1 MMTSGFK
8 EKITSDLVIGIW
20 DNKIN
25 EIKTSLKAPFEKYI
39 SDLVSGTFRGGLFDI
54 NGYLYDMLNK
64 IFVPLISEYDSSWT
78 YKGAAKIAVSSN
90 NIGEIQSKTKN
101 VFLEIIDRFL
111 VWFKLTIFKVPLRA
125 IKIAKDFK
133 KCDVKSNPK
142 PFVNIPDVE
151 NFDYEKARHL
161 FLHST
166 DEEDREEIKTKIKV
180 TSPDL
185 PNLILMMRSTK
196 LGEKYFEEIQKSYMF
211 YMSNIKKHLPMNS
224 RELFI
229 ERPVSPPKEDKTKS
243 KKITDFFGKN

>member
-1 MMTSGFK
+1 MKKIEQYRERFYMLMESEMGDVRPLISEQQCTLSDSDIKYVTNEVIKYFSPEVLNDDIDMMTSGFK

-25 EIKTSLKAPFEKYI
+25 EIKTSLKAPFEKYV

-101 VFLEIIDRFL
+101 VFLEIIDRFF
-111 VWFKLTIFKVPLRA
+111 VWFKMTISKVPLRA

-151 NFDYEKARHL
+151 NFKSGNGWMISSL
-161 FLHST
+161 N
-166 DEEDREEIKTKIKV
+166 DRIK
-180 TSPDL
+180 DAA
-185 PNLILMMRSTK
+185 
-196 LGEKYFEEIQKSYMF
+196 
-211 YMSNIKKHLPMNS
+211 
-224 RELFI
+224 
-229 ERPVSPPKEDKTKS
+229 
-243 KKITDFFGKN
+243 

>member
-1 MMTSGFK
+1 MKKIEQYRERFYMLMESEIGDVKPLINEQQCTLSNSDINYITNEVIKYFSPEVLNDDIDMMTSGFK

-151 NFDYEKARHL
+151 NFKSGNGWMISSL
-161 FLHST
+161 N
-166 DEEDREEIKTKIKV
+166 DRIK
-180 TSPDL
+180 DAA
-185 PNLILMMRSTK
+185 
-196 LGEKYFEEIQKSYMF
+196 
-211 YMSNIKKHLPMNS
+211 
-224 RELFI
+224 
-229 ERPVSPPKEDKTKS
+229 
-243 KKITDFFGKN
+243 

>member
-1 MMTSGFK
+1 MKKIEQYRERFYMLMESEMGDVKPLINEQQCTLSDSDINYVTNEVIKYFSPEVLNDDIDMMTSGFK
-8 EKITSDLVIGIW
+8 EKITSDLVIRIW

-64 IFVPLISEYDSSWT
+64 IFVPLISKYDSSWE
-78 YKGAAKIAVSSN
+78 YKVAAELAVSSN

-101 VFLEIIDRFL
+101 VFLEIIDRFF
-111 VWFKLTIFKVPLRA
+111 VWFKMTISKVPLRA

-151 NFDYEKARHL
+151 NFKSGNGWMISSLNDRI
-161 FLHST
+161 
-166 DEEDREEIKTKIKV
+166 EDAA
-180 TSPDL
+180 
-185 PNLILMMRSTK
+185 
-196 LGEKYFEEIQKSYMF
+196 
-211 YMSNIKKHLPMNS
+211 
-224 RELFI
+224 
-229 ERPVSPPKEDKTKS
+229 
-243 KKITDFFGKN
+243 

>member
-1 MMTSGFK
+1 MNNIEQYRERFYMLMESEMGDVKPLINEQQCTLSDSDINYVTNEVIKYFSPEVLNDDIDMMTSGFK

-151 NFDYEKARHL
+151 NFKSGNGWMISSL
-161 FLHST
+161 N
-166 DEEDREEIKTKIKV
+166 DRIK
-180 TSPDL
+180 DAA
-185 PNLILMMRSTK
+185 
-196 LGEKYFEEIQKSYMF
+196 
-211 YMSNIKKHLPMNS
+211 
-224 RELFI
+224 
-229 ERPVSPPKEDKTKS
+229 
-243 KKITDFFGKN
+243 

>member
-1 MMTSGFK
+1 MKKIEQYRERFYMLMESEIGDVKPLINEQQCTLSNSDINYITNEVIKYFSPEVLNDDIDMMTSGFK

-151 NFDYEKARHL
+151 NFKSGNGWMISSLNDRI
-161 FLHST
+161 
-166 DEEDREEIKTKIKV
+166 EDAA
-180 TSPDL
+180 
-185 PNLILMMRSTK
+185 
-196 LGEKYFEEIQKSYMF
+196 
-211 YMSNIKKHLPMNS
+211 
-224 RELFI
+224 
-229 ERPVSPPKEDKTKS
+229 
-243 KKITDFFGKN
+243 

>member
-1 MMTSGFK
+1 MKKIEQYRERFYMLMESEMGNVKPLINEQQCTLSDSDINYITNEVIKYFSPEVLNDDIDMMTSGFK

-25 EIKTSLKAPFEKYI
+25 EIKTSLKAPFEKYV

-151 NFDYEKARHL
+151 NFKSGNGWMISSL
-161 FLHST
+161 N
-166 DEEDREEIKTKIKV
+166 DRIK
-180 TSPDL
+180 DAA
-185 PNLILMMRSTK
+185 
-196 LGEKYFEEIQKSYMF
+196 
-211 YMSNIKKHLPMNS
+211 
-224 RELFI
+224 
-229 ERPVSPPKEDKTKS
+229 
-243 KKITDFFGKN
+243 

>member
-1 MMTSGFK
+1 MKKIEQYRERFYMLMESEMGDVKPLINEQQCTLSDSDINYITNEVIKYFSPEVLNDDIDMMTSGFK

-151 NFDYEKARHL
+151 NFKSGNGWMISSL
-161 FLHST
+161 N
-166 DEEDREEIKTKIKV
+166 DRIK
-180 TSPDL
+180 DAA
-185 PNLILMMRSTK
+185 
-196 LGEKYFEEIQKSYMF
+196 
-211 YMSNIKKHLPMNS
+211 
-224 RELFI
+224 
-229 ERPVSPPKEDKTKS
+229 
-243 KKITDFFGKN
+243 

>member
-1 MMTSGFK
+1 MKKIEQYRERFYMLMESEMGDVKPLINEQQCTLSDSDINYVTNEVIKYFSPEVLNDDIDMMTSGFK

-151 NFDYEKARHL
+151 NFKSGNGWMISSL
-161 FLHST
+161 N
-166 DEEDREEIKTKIKV
+166 DRIK
-180 TSPDL
+180 DAA
-185 PNLILMMRSTK
+185 
-196 LGEKYFEEIQKSYMF
+196 
-211 YMSNIKKHLPMNS
+211 
-224 RELFI
+224 
-229 ERPVSPPKEDKTKS
+229 
-243 KKITDFFGKN
+243 

>member
-1 MMTSGFK
+1 MESEMGDVRPLISEQQCTLSDSDIKYVTNEVIKYFSPEVLNDDIDMMTSGFK

-25 EIKTSLKAPFEKYI
+25 EIKTSLKAPFEKYV

-101 VFLEIIDRFL
+101 VFLEIIDRFF
-111 VWFKLTIFKVPLRA
+111 VWFKMTISKVPLRA

-151 NFDYEKARHL
+151 NFKSGNGWMISSL
-161 FLHST
+161 N
-166 DEEDREEIKTKIKV
+166 DRIK
-180 TSPDL
+180 DAA
-185 PNLILMMRSTK
+185 
-196 LGEKYFEEIQKSYMF
+196 
-211 YMSNIKKHLPMNS
+211 
-224 RELFI
+224 
-229 ERPVSPPKEDKTKS
+229 
-243 KKITDFFGKN
+243 